1 MNIDR
6 IETTMSS
13 QDLRPTEE
21 TTGSVEIVPLT
32 DSDEP
37 TLSHLLAVAN
47 FMTSIVYTGVMLA
60 LA

>member
-1 MNIDR
+1 
-6 IETTMSS
+6 MSS